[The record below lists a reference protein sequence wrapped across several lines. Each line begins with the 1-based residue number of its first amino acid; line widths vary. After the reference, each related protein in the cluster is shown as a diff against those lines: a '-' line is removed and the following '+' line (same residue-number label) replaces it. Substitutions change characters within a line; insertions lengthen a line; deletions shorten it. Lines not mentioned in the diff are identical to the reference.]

1 MASSTPPMT
10 EGTRTPRTQMP
21 EPMKG
26 GGWLLFAGIMLVL
39 VGILNVIYGIAAIDN
54 SQFFVADAEY
64 ILEDLN
70 TWGWVTLCLG
80 VLQVVA
86 AYSIWQGGKF
96 GKWFGIAAA
105 TLSAIGALLALPAY
119 PFWSLAIF
127 AIDILIIYGLAT
139 YGGKPEITA

>member
-10 EGTRTPRTQMP
+10 EGTPTPRTVMP